1 MIGLSAVREARERL
15 SHYTFVTPLERSSE
29 LDWRGVLLYSKLEIL
44 QRTGSF
50 KVRGALNKIL
60 SLPDADRRRG
70 VIAASMGNHA
80 QGVALAAKL
89 VGIPATI
96 VMPLGAPLVKLENTR
111 GYGASVEEVGR
122 TFEESL
128 EVAVSI
134 ARDKGITFIPA
145 FDDEAVIA
153 GQGTIGLEILEQ
165 LPDVEEVIVPVGGG
179 GLIAG
184 VSLAIKETRPSVR
197 ITGVQASG
205 ANAAVL
211 SFRQKRLV
219 GIEEATT
226 FADGI
231 RVKRPGELCFR
242 CIERYV
248 DDLVEVDDDHIAS
261 AVLALMDR
269 SKAVVE
275 GAAATTL
282 AAVHLGLAGK
292 GDRRTVLVLSG
303 GNIDFTQI
311 SRILSRGLAQ
321 TGRLARIRVLLP
333 DVPGTLAALLT
344 VIKDEGANVLDI
356 EHDRTFYSGPVNST
370 QVLVTLETKGKGHIE
385 RILDQIETIGH
396 RPEHLVGA

>member
-1 MIGLSAVREARERL
+1 MIGLKEIHQAQARLAPYLFR
-15 SHYTFVTPLERSSE
+15 TPLERSSE
-29 LDWRGVLLYSKLEIL
+29 LDERGISLYSKLETL

-50 KVRGALNKIL
+50 KIRGALNKIL
-60 SLPDADRRRG
+60 SLSETERKRG

-89 VGIPATI
+89 AGIPATV
-96 VMPLGAPLVKLENTR
+96 VMPIGAPLVKLENTR
-111 GYGASVEEVGR
+111 GYGATVLEVGQ

-128 EVAVSI
+128 DHALRL
-134 ARDKGITFIPA
+134 AGQKNLTFIPA
-145 FDDEAVIA
+145 FDDPDVIA

-165 LPDVEEVIVPVGGG
+165 LPDLNEVVVPVGGG

-184 VSLAIKETRPSVR
+184 VATAIKETKPGAIV
-197 ITGVQASG
+197 TGVQASG

-211 SFRQKRLV
+211 SLKQGRLV
-219 GIEEATT
+219 SIERAST

-231 RVKRPGELCFR
+231 RVKQPGELCLR
-242 CIERYV
+242 IIQNRV
-248 DDLVEVDDDHIAS
+248 DRVVEVDDDQIAS

-282 AAVHLGLAGK
+282 AAVQKGLAGEK
-292 GDRRTVLVLSG
+292 QTVLILSG

-321 TGRLARIRVLLP
+321 MGRLARIRVLLP
-333 DVPGTLAALLT
+333 DVPGTLAALLST
-344 VIKDEGANVLDI
+344 IKEEGANVLEI

-370 QVLVTLETKGKGHIE
+370 QVLVTLETKGSAHIE
-385 RILDQIETIGH
+385 KILKKIEGIGYH
-396 RPEHLVGA
+396 PERLNHA